1 MPIPMMIAERA
12 ERMEKNAAKSGFC
25 KSLPNNQIAA
35 FQSFLFLSTQ
45 ASLQTSSWNTNW
57 A

>member
-12 ERMEKNAAKSGFC
+12 ERMEKNAAQSVLGKG
-25 KSLPNNQIAA
+25 LAHNQFAV

-45 ASLQTSSWNTNW
+45 ASLQTGSWNTT
-57 A
+57 